1 MKIRFEAIPN
11 PSCRFEIWDNET
23 GEPVVHRDRLLT
35 FASAKSAARIADFLN
50 DSRSTGAAP
59 APPNGALRI
68 AISAGEDDRQA
79 APPCDQHGGAS
90 AARLPTKLGAGS
102 NALLPNVGGVSP

>member
-23 GEPVVHRDRLLT
+23 GEPVVHRDRFLT

-50 DSRSTGAAP
+50 DSHRRRAGAAECCV
-59 APPNGALRI
+59 A
-68 AISAGEDDRQA
+68 DR
-79 APPCDQHGGAS
+79 DLGWGG
-90 AARLPTKLGAGS
+90 
-102 NALLPNVGGVSP
+102 

>member
-23 GEPVVHRDRLLT
+23 GEPVVHHDRLLT

-50 DSRSTGAAP
+50 DSHRRRAGAAEWRV
-59 APPNGALRI
+59 A
-68 AISAGEDDRQA
+68 DR
-79 APPCDQHGGAS
+79 DRGWGG
-90 AARLPTKLGAGS
+90 
-102 NALLPNVGGVSP
+102 

>member
-23 GEPVVHRDRLLT
+23 DEPVVHRDRLLT

-50 DSRSTGAAP
+50 GSRSHRRRARTAEWRVA
-59 APPNGALRI
+59 
-68 AISAGEDDRQA
+68 DR
-79 APPCDQHGGAS
+79 DLGWGG
-90 AARLPTKLGAGS
+90 
-102 NALLPNVGGVSP
+102 

>member
-23 GEPVVHRDRLLT
+23 DEPVVHRDRLLT

-50 DSRSTGAAP
+50 DSRRRRAGAAEWRV
-59 APPNGALRI
+59 A
-68 AISAGEDDRQA
+68 DR
-79 APPCDQHGGAS
+79 DLGWGG
-90 AARLPTKLGAGS
+90 
-102 NALLPNVGGVSP
+102 